1 MKDKK
6 LGAVEARFADLI
18 WDNAPI
24 NSTALVRLRMRP
36 GFNSRPRV
44 AGDLTARA

>member
-18 WDNAPI
+18 WDTFLAAFASRKPLSEGEMDEIQKMINAY
-24 NSTALVRLRMRP
+24 RE
-36 GFNSRPRV
+36 GK
-44 AGDLTARA
+44 